1 MPYTFRKNG
10 VFYFRRAVPLD
21 LIAHHRTPRIAF
33 SLRTR
38 SRLEAQRLA
47 LDVARKLDDHW
58 RLLRGDYEDTLARY
72 LKPVPGHGPKNPPK
86 PAPIS
91 QPTTTPHQT
100 FSDAVELYL
109 RLKGEGRPQTFHTA
123 AQRACDYLT
132 EHVGSKPLAD
142 YTRSDAT
149 AFRDQ
154 LFARGMAASSVTR
167 TFTTVKAVY
176 NFACAE
182 WGLELKNPFANVYFD
197 RTKGVSKRLP
207 ISVDNIWKVQ
217 AECRRMDDDLRWI
230 VAMVSDTGAR
240 LAEIVGLAVDDIEL
254 DHPDGPVMHIREHP
268 WRSLK
273 TRGSSRTVPLVGA
286 SLWAARRAVEAAEGP
301 YLFPRYVQEGTC
313 NANSAS
319 AALSKW
325 LKAVVTEHATMH
337 SFRHSMRDRLRAA
350 ECPTDI
356 VDQIGGWV
364 AGSVGEGYG
373 RGYPAAVL
381 QKWLTVVEL

>member
-1 MPYTFRKNG
+1 MAYTYRKNG

-21 LIAHHRTPRIAF
+21 LVAHYRSPRIAF

-38 SRLEAQRLA
+38 SRVEAQRLA
-47 LDVARKLDDHW
+47 IDLARKLDDQW
-58 RLLRGDYEDTLARY
+58 RALRGDHEDTLARC
-72 LKPVPGHGPKNPPK
+72 LRPQPGHRPKRPPQLD
-86 PAPIS
+86 PPTQPNTGS
-91 QPTTTPHQT
+91 QHT

-109 RLKGEGRPQTFHTA
+109 RLKGDFHTA
-123 AQRACDYLT
+123 AQRACDYLS
-132 EHVGSKPLAD
+132 EQIGSKPLAD

-167 TFTTVKAVY
+167 VFTTVKAVF
-176 NFACAE
+176 NFACSE

-207 ISVDNIWKVQ
+207 ISVENIRKVQ
-217 AECRRMDDDLRWI
+217 AECRRVDDDLRWI
-230 VAMVSDTGAR
+230 VALVSDTGAR
-240 LAEIVGLAVDDIEL
+240 LAEVVGLAVEDIEL

-273 TRGSSRTVPLVGA
+273 TRGSARTVPLVGA
-286 SLWAARRAVEAAEGP
+286 SLWAAQRASKGADGR
-301 YLFPRYVQEGTC
+301 YLFPRYIQDGAC

-325 LKAVVTEHATMH
+325 LKGVVSDHATMH
-337 SFRHSMRDRLRAA
+337 SFRHSMRDRLRAV

-356 VDQIGGWV
+356 VDQIGGWS
-364 AGSVGEGYG
+364 AATIGEGYG
-373 RGYPAAVL
+373 KGYPLPVL
-381 QKWLTVVEL
+381 RKWLACVEL